1 MLSKRCRAR
10 AETAV
15 LLPATQLRLILSR
28 VEGEEGEGRSSKKAA
43 FTCDST
49 LRHVQ
54 LVHRHAFTV
63 WPRSHGRA
71 IHAIQ
76 IEELVPDCANDT
88 S

>member
-28 VEGEEGEGRSSKKAA
+28 VEGEEGRSSKKAA

-54 LVHRHAFTV
+54 LVRRHAFIV

-71 IHAIQ
+71 SHAIQ